1 MTLMPAAEP
10 KKKPRRTAERILDV
24 TLELFNRFGEPN
36 VSTTL
41 ISAELGIS
49 PGNLYYHYPA
59 KEALVNAL
67 FRQHALALDELLN
80 WLDSEDF
87 ILRYEINGKRYIQV
101 LNFAKH
107 QNPHKNEVLSE
118 IPPPD
123 SGRVPKKS
131 VHAPSDS
138 EALGLIPDSFNLI
151 PDSLLLIAEGPPTP
165 PPAGE
170 SMDNGFDA
178 FWLEYPKKSG
188 KQTAMKAWWKLKP
201 SGQLLLEIMVGL
213 QRYKSSEQWADPKYI
228 HDPATWINGRRW
240 EDEVTP
246 GKPKNSLNLSEQ
258 KYTEGI
264 NTNDHSF

>member
-1 MTLMPAAEP
+1 MARARNI
-10 KKKPRRTAERILDV
+10 KP
-24 TLELFNRFGEPN
+24 
-36 VSTTL
+36 
-41 ISAELGIS
+41 
-49 PGNLYYHYPA
+49 
-59 KEALVNAL
+59 AL
-67 FRQHALALDELLN
+67 FKNEILGVADPLCTLTFQGLWMLADRDGRLEDRPLRIKAETFPYRDGINLDDLLN